1 MKNNI
6 IIFGSNGFVGSALA
20 ESMKD
25 DFDLKCIIRNKNSCS
40 FISNLGIQPIICNTL
55 DYQETLNNIHEG
67 SIVINCVNG
76 DYTTLVDSTKNIA
89 NACIEKKAKKL
100 IHLSSTDV
108 YGNSKGVI
116 NEDSDM
122 VGNRGEYSKAKIDS
136 EKILYK
142 LNNRLQIIILRP
154 GIIYG
159 KGSTLW
165 TNRIIE
171 RKLNGFNLPEK
182 AKKILCNLTYISD
195 LILSIKRAINYNN
208 QNITCNIISDDKI
221 VWEEYYNA
229 YKIEGFNSKI
239 NFKGN
244 AHLKFIVLMQAPIR
258 FIAKPILKYLRFFVN
273 IMYQKNKYSNT
284 LLRSTQSNLK
294 ANPDVNE
301 LSLLTT
307 DVSYSNIKSKKYLK
321 VEYTSFD
328 KGLKETELWIK
339 QINLVQAQ
347 YQL

>member
-122 VGNRGEYSKAKIDS
+122 VGNRGEYSKAKI
-136 EKILYK
+136 E
-142 LNNRLQIIILRP
+142 
-154 GIIYG
+154 
-159 KGSTLW
+159 GSTLW

-321 VEYTSFD
+321 VEYTSFG